1 MKNLQKHDFV
11 TCVAKHGN
19 STAKLK
25 IGTSYRV
32 VHIKKYTLGENPK
45 TREFTILDDRGM
57 KRVYLTSTKMF
68 ERTDGTDLFNDS
80 HFNIMRLFAN
90 EIENLTMCSLQADIS
105 EDDIEKDKS
114 AKIKEYLIKLMK
126 VKK

>member
-1 MKNLQKHDFV
+1 MKNLQKGDFV

-19 STAKLK
+19 SKSIITIGKSYEVKRALK
-25 IGTSYRV
+25 HFTSDETV
-32 VHIKKYTLGENPK
+32 KFSVI
-45 TREFTILDDRGM
+45 DDERNRRYFPT
-57 KRVYLTSTKMF
+57 KTKMF

-105 EDDIEKDKS
+105 EDDIERDKN

>member
-1 MKNLQKHDFV
+1 MKNLQKGDFV

-19 STAKLK
+19 SKSIITIGKSYEVKRALK
-25 IGTSYRV
+25 HFTSDETV
-32 VHIKKYTLGENPK
+32 KFSI
-45 TREFTILDDRGM
+45 IDDERN
-57 KRVYLTSTKMF
+57 RRYFPARTKMF
-68 ERTDGTDLFNDS
+68 ERADGADSFNDS

-90 EIENLTMCSLQADIS
+90 EIENLTICSLQADIS
-105 EDDIEKDKS
+105 EDDIEKDKN